1 MDVDLSAPLLL
12 DGALETNL
20 FGDRAPESVCVEQWI
35 LEHPEPFLKLVTE
48 FRQMGSKV
56 VHTPT
61 AGASRPRLARFGLE
75 EQVKEYNRKLVEL
88 TRKASGELLVAGRL
102 SSTGLTLEPFGDT
115 SFTEMIEIF
124 REQASALVEAGIDL
138 LSVEEISSISEA
150 RAAAIALKKF
160 HKPVMITMD
169 VDENGETIYG
179 GSAVNALVILQELG
193 IAAFG
198 LNCCKGANKMR
209 ETIEQMKP
217 YAKIPLIAKP
227 SAYYFE
233 EETEKLVE
241 LTPIEL
247 AVEMKELLS
256 SGAQIVGGC
265 CKTTPRHIEAIA
277 VAIEEY
283 KEEQEVPFSNEPE
296 EIIGDIILA
305 DTQQIYKLYCD
316 QIEFSEPLTCTVD
329 MTDELLQL
337 EEESIDVI
345 LVQIDTAEDARDFAL
360 NAHMAKLPV
369 CFLSHDELALGL
381 ALLLYNG
388 IAMVDSSSSIEP
400 ERLEKIA
407 RKYGAVIY

>member
-20 FGDRAPESVCVEQWI
+20 FGDRAPESVCVERWI

-48 FRQMGSKV
+48 FKQMGSKV
-56 VHTPT
+56 IHTPT
-61 AGASRPRLARFGLE
+61 AGASRPRLACFGLE
-75 EQVKEYNRKLVEL
+75 REVKEYNRKLVEL
-88 TRKASGELLVAGRL
+88 TRRAAGDLLISGRL
-102 SSTGLTLEPFGDT
+102 SSTGLTLEPFGET

-124 REQASALVEAGIDL
+124 REQAAALVEAGVDFL
-138 LSVEEISSISEA
+138 TVEEVASISEA

-169 VDENGETIYG
+169 VDEDGDTVHG

-198 LNCCKGANKMR
+198 LNCCKGANKMS
-209 ETIEQMKP
+209 ETIAQMRP

-227 SAYYFE
+227 SAYSFE
-233 EETEKLVE
+233 EDTGELTE
-241 LTPIEL
+241 LTPIEM

-256 SGAQIVGGC
+256 AGARIVGGC
-265 CKTTPRHIEAIA
+265 CKTTPKHIEAIA
-277 VAIEEY
+277 VAIGEFL
-283 KEEQEVPFSNEPE
+283 EEQEEPSPEEPE
-296 EIIGDIILA
+296 ETTGDIILA
-305 DTQQIYKLYCD
+305 DTRQIYKLYCD
-316 QIEFSEPLTCTVD
+316 QIEFSEPLSCTVD

-345 LVQIDTAEDARDFAL
+345 LVEIDTVDDARDFAL

-369 CFLSHDELALGL
+369 CFLSHDEIALRL

-407 RKYGAVIY
+407 GKYGAVIY